1 MRILVTGA
9 AGFIGSLLAES
20 LSESHEVIGIDGFLE
35 FPYSSPNKLRN
46 TENFAKKGINLISAN
61 LCDLSTFKQIPECE
75 AVIHLA
81 AMPGLTLSWEK
92 PELYIENNIL
102 ATANLAKHFEDNQIA
117 KFIFIS
123 TSSVYGK
130 LAIGDEN
137 SGLNPISPYGVTKLA
152 AEKLLLSYHNE
163 RNLPLSIL
171 RIFSVFGPRQRSDM
185 MYSKLFHAAIH
196 KEPIKVF
203 GDGSQSRTNTYVGD
217 IVDGIKQALYGAK
230 LGEIYNLGGGEE
242 ITLNKAMSY
251 VEEITGKELVKEF
264 VGSQQGDQYRT
275 SADTR
280 KAQVDFGFS
289 PKVLVYDGLEK
300 QYNWMRSLL

>member
-20 LSESHEVIGIDGFLE
+20 LSESHEVIGLDGFLE
-35 FPYSSPNKLRN
+35 FPYSAPNKLRN
-46 TENFAKKGINLISAN
+46 TENFVKKGINLISAN

-137 SGLNPISPYGVTKLA
+137 SGLNPISPYGETKLA

-217 IVDGIKQALYGAK
+217 IVYGIKQALYGAK

-242 ITLNKAMSY
+242 VTLNKVMSY
-251 VEEITGKELVKEF
+251 VEEITGEELVKEF

-280 KAQVDFGFS
+280 KAQDDFGFS
-289 PKVLVYDGLEK
+289 PKVRVYEGLEK
-300 QYNWMRSLL
+300 QYNWTMSLL

>member
-152 AEKLLLSYHNE
+152 AEKLLLSYHYE

-217 IVDGIKQALYGAK
+217 IVDGIEQALYGAK

-280 KAQVDFGFS
+280 KAQDDFGFS
-289 PKVLVYDGLEK
+289 PKVRVYEGLEK
-300 QYNWMRSLL
+300 QYNWIMSLL

>member
-152 AEKLLLSYHNE
+152 AEKLLLSYHYE

-289 PKVLVYDGLEK
+289 PKVLVYEGLEK